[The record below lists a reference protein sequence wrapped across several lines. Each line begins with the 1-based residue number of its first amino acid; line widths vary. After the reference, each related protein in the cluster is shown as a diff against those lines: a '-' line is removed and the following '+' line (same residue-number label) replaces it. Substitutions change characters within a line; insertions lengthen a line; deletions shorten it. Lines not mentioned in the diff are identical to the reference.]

1 MKNLMAKIWVPAL
14 LVLVAAV
21 QSAGIDAGRSAS
33 LRRLADSLVLVSE
46 ADSTAIAD
54 SFTVVSDSLAQP
66 VIAARDTI
74 VVPDSLKETDPFR
87 YKYYIAIKDSTTR
100 FQVRDSLIS
109 IGDTLELHR
118 LDSLYLLDST
128 EVATAAFNAWYASLS
143 RKERKVYDAQQA
155 LPGLIAAANRKIEI
169 KDSIKAYKD
178 SVRQSIPRVLE
189 TFAIPDSLHFKRI
202 ITWTHDRDFHNLV
215 EVRDMAADTSYNRSF
230 NDYPFFNEDLNA
242 SWLGVSGSPVQLYNY
257 FKRQQED
264 NAVFYTPY
272 RLWNHS
278 AEDLPQYNTKTP
290 YTELAYYGTLFANKE
305 KEESNV
311 KVLTTQNITP
321 ELNLTLEFK
330 RYGGNGMLKR
340 EDTGNRTFVAATNYT
355 GKKYLMHA
363 GFIYNKIDR
372 SENGGIIDETWIR
385 DTTVDS
391 REIDVYLR
399 DASNKIKRNT
409 VFLDQT
415 YRIPFSFLKD
425 LKGRKERK
433 RAEALRD
440 SIMACGDSIAIA
452 AFLEAENVKMDE
464 EAAKADTVKM
474 DTDVTTAFIGHSSEY
489 SVFRKTY
496 TDNISDQNGRD
507 FYNDMFY
514 LNPARSRDSLRVM
527 RLENKVFIRLQPWK
541 DDGIVSKLDVGI
553 GDKLVNYYSFRPAD
567 YLQGGTNVI
576 QNSLY
581 LYAGAN
587 GQYKKYLTWNAKGK
601 YNFLGYEINDFG
613 IEANM
618 AFSAFPFRRHRQSP
632 LTVGVHFETNLNEPD
647 YYQQRLYTNHYKW
660 ENDFGKISDTRLEA
674 SLSIPRWD
682 LAASFGYALLSN
694 NIYYDNMGI
703 VRQNTAP
710 MSVMTATL
718 KKNFRIWKFHLDH
731 QAMLQL
737 SSNEEVMPLPLVTL
751 NFRYYLQF
759 DVVKKV
765 MQMQIG
771 ANGTYNTKWYAP
783 AYNPVLGVFHNQDT
797 REYGNCPYI
806 DAFVN
811 IQWKKASIF
820 IKVVNLNMGWP
831 NKSADYFSAAGYIA
845 PQRAI
850 KFGIT
855 WPFWVRPGKS
865 STSGSSTA
873 SNSAGGGRESLG
885 MPGGNAGRK
894 PEAGGLR
901 PASFR

>member
-452 AFLEAENVKMDE
+452 AFLEAESVRMDE

-496 TDNISDQNGRD
+496 TDNISDQNGKD
-507 FYNDMFY
+507 FYNDLFY

-674 SLSIPRWD
+674 SLSIPRWN

-894 PEAGGLR
+894 PGAGGLR